1 MNLKELSLELR
12 PRERLQQQGLSVLS
26 TAELLAIIL
35 KSGTPQ
41 ENVLQ
46 LSQHLLSKYGLQQL
60 SLATL
65 EELQQEHGIGL
76 AKACQILAVFELSR
90 RIPQPQKEQQ
100 LITCAKDVAQIYLP
114 QLQSLQQEQF
124 MVLYLD
130 TKHRLAGDEILTKG
144 ILNASLIHPR
154 EVFYGAIKHLAHSII
169 VLHNHPSGDPTP
181 SAEDVDISKRLKKT
195 GEILGIS
202 LVDHIIIGHTSWW
215 SWQES

>member
-46 LSQHLLSKYGLQQL
+46 LSQHLLSKYGLEQL
-60 SLATL
+60 STATI

-90 RIPQPQKEQQ
+90 RILQPKKEQQ